1 MTGERHER
9 RDDGDPRRDPD
20 FDGEDNVVLYA
31 IIDND
36 GKRVGDFHTD
46 RDIAETLRDEMPEWH
61 LLRIAEVGA
70 VVSARRVTVVSD
82 PVAAGF
88 EEAGDIPPSF
98 QMAVGRKVEIINR
111 RSVTGTFFHEGTAT
125 IVEVLENHGNGDY
138 TALVRFPEDKEGVP
152 VRRFIDAS
160 GQGDTRKY
168 CAGLNDAASSV
179 VAGDLDAEHERRQM
193 GVSAL

>member
-46 RDIAETLRDEMPEWH
+46 CDIAETLRDEMPEWH

-98 QMAVGRKVEIINR
+98 QMAVGRKVKIINR

-160 GQGDTRKY
+160 GQGDPRKY

-179 VAGDLDAEHERRQM
+179 MAGDLDAEHERRQM